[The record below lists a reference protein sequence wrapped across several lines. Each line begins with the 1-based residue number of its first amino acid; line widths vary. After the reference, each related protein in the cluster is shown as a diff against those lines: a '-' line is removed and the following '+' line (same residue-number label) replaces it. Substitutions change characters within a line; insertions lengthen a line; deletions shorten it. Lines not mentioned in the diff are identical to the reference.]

1 MYRGQTL
8 LFIQNN
14 SQLKNIT
21 KTCLRASIISSSSTV
36 YVQVCPA
43 PQIFS
48 KQEMSPYESSC
59 CFCHVFGYYFVQ
71 FQLQFL
77 LLKRVKCPPFFF
89 HNQNNSTSSPV
100 FSLTLPQLVAGC
112 IFGVIS
118 SLNTNFFQIWSSL
131 IGYGELCVC
140 FQPFRIGEIF

>member
-14 SQLKNIT
+14 SQSKNIT

-48 KQEMSPYESSC
+48 KQEMSPYELSSC

-77 LLKRVKCPPFFF
+77 LLKRVKCPQFFF

-100 FSLTLPQLVAGC
+100 FSLTVPQLVAGC
-112 IFGVIS
+112 IFD
-118 SLNTNFFQIWSSL
+118 TNFFQL
-131 IGYGELCVC
+131 IMRVLLAIQNWGNILN
-140 FQPFRIGEIF
+140 